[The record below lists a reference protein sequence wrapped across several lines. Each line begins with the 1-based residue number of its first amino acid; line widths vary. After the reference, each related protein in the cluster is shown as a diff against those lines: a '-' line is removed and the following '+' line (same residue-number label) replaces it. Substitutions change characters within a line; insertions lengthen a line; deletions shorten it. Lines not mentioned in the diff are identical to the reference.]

1 MKGQMKRK
9 KGESNNKKEVMM
21 NMNEYWKEECTLVV
35 RQRSERTK
43 KEEGAC

>member
-1 MKGQMKRK
+1 MKRK
-9 KGESNNKKEVMM
+9 TERATLRKIKVMM